1 MYTARR
7 HAFVYRLNHHG
18 DATRPEHLIDCL
30 RDLRRHSLLN
40 LQPFGENLDQT
51 REFRNTDHA
60 AVWQI
65 GNVGTP
71 DDGCHMVFTVRLEAD
86 VTKKDDF
93 VVTSNFLETA
103 LEQLSGSSL

>member
-1 MYTARR
+1 MLTPRVVM
-7 HAFVYRLNHHG
+7 HYRLNHHG
-18 DATRPEHLIDCL
+18 DATRPEHLIDRL

-71 DDGCHMVFTVRLEAD
+71 MMGATWCSQCDSKRMSRRRTI
-86 VTKKDDF
+86 
-93 VVTSNFLETA
+93 
-103 LEQLSGSSL
+103 SS